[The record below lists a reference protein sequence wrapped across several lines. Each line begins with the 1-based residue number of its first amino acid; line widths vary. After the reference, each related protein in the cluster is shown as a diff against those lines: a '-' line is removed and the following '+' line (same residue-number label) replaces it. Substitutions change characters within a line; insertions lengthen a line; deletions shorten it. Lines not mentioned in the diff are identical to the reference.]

1 MKMMSLVGVIETDV
15 DTDGSGHVTALTVS
29 PTYRR
34 MGLARRMMEFLEQ
47 MSDIEDCFF
56 VDLYVRKSNTRECS
70 FDEPSYAGLTD
81 RGPCLF
87 SLFDL

>member
-1 MKMMSLVGVIETDV
+1 MTMMSLVDAIETNIESRD
-15 DTDGSGHVTALTVS
+15 SGHVTALTVS

-56 VDLYVRKSNTRECS
+56 VDLYVRKSNTREC
-70 FDEPSYAGLTD
+70 
-81 RGPCLF
+81 CLAKQAIEN
-87 SLFDL
+87 